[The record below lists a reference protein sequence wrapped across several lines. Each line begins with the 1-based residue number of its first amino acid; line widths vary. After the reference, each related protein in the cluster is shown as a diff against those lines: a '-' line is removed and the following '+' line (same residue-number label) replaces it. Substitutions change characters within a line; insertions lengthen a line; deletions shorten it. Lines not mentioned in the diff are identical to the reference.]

1 MIYQLLTTDKFDR
14 SFKKLDT
21 QTQRIIKAWI
31 VKNLMNY
38 TNPRLHG
45 KEFTA
50 NRSNGWRYKVGDYR
64 ILADIRDF
72 ELILI
77 LINIGHRRDIYNKQS
92 D

>member
-14 SFKKLDT
+14 SFKKLDR

-31 VKNLMNY
+31 VKNLVNC

-45 KEFTA
+45 KGLTA
-50 NRSNGWRYKVGDYR
+50 NRSNEWIYRVGEDY
-64 ILADIRDF
+64 ILADIRDS

>member
-14 SFKKLDT
+14 SFKKLDR

-45 KEFTA
+45 KRLAA

-64 ILADIRDF
+64 ILADIRNS

>member
-14 SFKKLDT
+14 SFKKLDR

-45 KEFTA
+45 KGLTA

-64 ILADIRDF
+64 ILADI
-72 ELILI
+72 
-77 LINIGHRRDIYNKQS
+77 
-92 D
+92 